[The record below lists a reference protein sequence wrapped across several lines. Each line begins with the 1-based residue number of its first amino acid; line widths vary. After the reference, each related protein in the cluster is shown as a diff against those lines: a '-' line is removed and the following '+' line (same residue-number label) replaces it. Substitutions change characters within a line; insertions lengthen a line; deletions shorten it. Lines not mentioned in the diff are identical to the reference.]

1 MSPQLAN
8 ILHYEDNVFHHAGDM
23 RHAMCLELVL
33 ASAMCLEYHVLG
45 APQKLPAVAVW
56 SLGLRAVHSIAG
68 TWDGLCSL
76 VIAKRKAVG
85 DRWCDFVGMAVD
97 LGHGDTSRRY

>member
-1 MSPQLAN
+1 MLA
-8 ILHYEDNVFHHAGDM
+8 F
-23 RHAMCLELVL
+23 AMCLELDC
-33 ASAMCLEYHVLG
+33 AMCLELGACLCHVLG

-56 SLGLRAVHSIAG
+56 SLGLRALHSIAG

-85 DRWCDFVGMAVD
+85 DRRCDFVEMAVD
-97 LGHGDTSRRY
+97 LGYEDSSRGY

>member
-1 MSPQLAN
+1 MTVAPQLAN

-23 RHAMCLELVL
+23 RHVMCLELG
-33 ASAMCLEYHVLG
+33 ACLCHVLG
-45 APQKLPAVAVW
+45 APQKLPAVTVW

-76 VIAKRKAVG
+76 VIAKRQAFG

-97 LGHGDTSRRY
+97 LGHGHNTRF